1 MSVAIVPFIRTALH
15 CCHLMTL
22 FVLVLTSCAATS
34 PPVVNEIRLH
44 SQMSWIEEPAVPRL
58 HEKVNDAVD
67 EVTLELAKMAQ
78 WIVTPANQAR
88 EGSLIELAIRSS
100 ENAKADA
107 KVLTVWDWE
116 NRPVAQVKGDGAL
129 PQVVRM
135 RVEGRGVFLLTLDG
149 FRDGKHAYRLVR
161 SFAVLPANDE
171 ARSRWKNSDYWL
183 GICAFPGRYHWS
195 SGGKPS
201 KPDSISEEN
210 AREIEAEAMAKLG
223 LTVARLDVSMV
234 LPENEKAPID
244 WKRMD
249 AAVDAYTSRGFE
261 LALQLMH
268 PPDWAMEE
276 KYKSETKDRWR
287 FPRREEPYRRYVR
300 EIVSRYGKHAK
311 FVQVYNE
318 PDQLEF
324 WAASSEEFVTE
335 LGRAREE
342 IRKLL
347 PTTPIVNGGYAFIDP
362 KRTEYFT
369 LEFNGKIDLA
379 AYHSHGNLREL
390 KRDVT
395 HMRQLHEA
403 AGYDKPRYVN
413 TECGFAAWRLDQERA
428 QAASVV
434 QKILY
439 SWAHGD
445 EGMLL
450 FASRMTKAPG
460 RTGRDFGFLD
470 YDFCPRFVYGTV
482 AAFVDLFA
490 GAKFERV
497 LLEADS
503 AHAYLFRRGTQ
514 HIVAYFAVVESKAL
528 TITSDAK
535 AAKLID
541 AMGNASDHKG
551 DVSRLNV
558 NAGALV
564 KTIILEGATLVEL
577 SQ

>member
-1 MSVAIVPFIRTALH
+1 M
-15 CCHLMTL
+15 
-22 FVLVLTSCAATS
+22 
-34 PPVVNEIRLH
+34 ED
-44 SQMSWIEEPAVPRL
+44 PAVPLL
-58 HEKVNDAVD
+58 HEKVIDAID
-67 EVTLELAKMAQ
+67 EVTLEPAKVSD
-78 WIVTPANQAR
+78 WIVAPAKNTR
-88 EGSLIELAIRSS
+88 EGSLIELTIRSS
-100 ENAKADA
+100 EKSKADA
-107 KVLTVWDWE
+107 KVLTAWDWE
-116 NRPVAQVKGDGAL
+116 NRPVAQMKVDGAS

-149 FRDGKHAYRLVR
+149 FREAKHAYRLVR

-201 KPDSISEEN
+201 KSESITEQN
-210 AREIEAEAMAKLG
+210 AREIEAVAMAKLG

-234 LPENEKAPID
+234 LPESEKSPID
-244 WKRMD
+244 WTRMD
-249 AAVDAYTSRGFE
+249 AAVNAYTSRGFE

-276 KYKSETKDRWR
+276 KYESETKDRWR

-324 WAASSEEFVTE
+324 WAASPEEFVTE
-335 LGRAREE
+335 LGRARDE

-369 LEFNGKIDLA
+369 QAFKGKIDLA

-460 RTGRDFGFLD
+460 RSGRDFGFLD

-482 AAFVDLFA
+482 AAFVDVFA
-490 GAKFERV
+490 GAKFERA

-503 AHAYLFRRGTQ
+503 VHAYLFKRGAQ
-514 HIVAYFAVVESKAL
+514 HIVAYFAVGESTTL

-535 AAKLID
+535 AAKFSD
-541 AMGNASDHKG
+541 AMGNQNVHEGNVKQ
-551 DVSRLNV
+551 LNV
-558 NAGALV
+558 RAGALV
-564 KTIILEGATLVEL
+564 KTIIFDGATRFDV